1 MNNQVKEEKG
11 LKRALAIVA
20 AILMF
25 AQMLTGC
32 LIIKESPD
40 QNQTGTASAEAFEPK
55 SLGSAAFTVDES
67 KTSSIDYNGTD
78 TSVGVADG
86 NGLFWTL
93 DIPNDALVQPQTI
106 TMTAMSGVSVDTL
119 GTMAGGVIL
128 EPDGLTFLEPVKLT
142 VTGNGINDH
151 SLLFTGNH
159 DGTNLAFTCM
169 EDSAGGVSAEIF
181 HFSTAM
187 LYDWDGD
194 EQIKNMET
202 LADEHLADAM
212 KRAKEM
218 LKSPVEDPPIPP
230 DISLKCKKGTHDP
243 DINQYFNA
251 FSANFKE
258 PEMSLITELISAE
271 RLKQYMGTSENDDAL
286 NMAVRLLE
294 RLRTKAGRLIE
305 KYRSEPDKFYAS
317 SAAYLEVER
326 MIRLAGGKDN
336 TDWEPLREWC
346 ESVAGKHLSD
356 LTDKHDYTSIHALV
370 RAARILELIGGDAD
384 AYLTKL
390 DSAMKFDLKI
400 ELQMRTMAEYYF
412 KYEIIAEIPI
422 QLTPDLEG
430 RLAVGQGTGKFSYTL
445 AESPIGE
452 FKSPNSYP
460 CEVFITDFDPCTSDV
475 VKLSL
480 DTIGAQ
486 AETWYYTL
494 SGLTVTDDTTSHWLA
509 GMLFAGGNSALYN
522 FSMSLKNMD
531 AKAVDETIDK
541 KASDEGLLLE
551 GSIHVTLEHKPNG

>member
-1 MNNQVKEEKG
+1 M
-11 LKRALAIVA
+11 KRALAIVA

-119 GTMAGGVIL
+119 GTMAGGV
-128 EPDGLTFLEPVKLT
+128 
-142 VTGNGINDH
+142 
-151 SLLFTGNH
+151 
-159 DGTNLAFTCM
+159 
-169 EDSAGGVSAEIF
+169 SAEIF

-271 RLKQYMGTSENDDAL
+271 RSKQYMGTSENDDAL

-326 MIRLAGGKDN
+326 MIRLAGGEDN